1 MLVAICLARYTR
13 KTAIAMHTSMVIA
26 KCGKTWSS
34 GYAEVTMMVAE
45 NRGDPSAAD
54 ARETSH
60 DVIKIAMLNNSG
72 MDATVR
78 NKPRTCTIKLAAIAP
93 RIKQIKKGQ
102 PTEAVMEEMSNPVTR
117 EATMTAILVHTG
129 NAPKPFS
136 ARLLTGCDWVLT
148 WDTVRKSTLS
158 IP

>member
-1 MLVAICLARYTR
+1 
-13 KTAIAMHTSMVIA
+13 
-26 KCGKTWSS
+26 
-34 GYAEVTMMVAE
+34 MVADNIGE
-45 NRGDPSAAD
+45 PSPAD
-54 ARETSH
+54 ARETTH
-60 DVIKIAMLNNSG
+60 DVMKIAILNNSG

>member
-1 MLVAICLARYTR
+1 
-13 KTAIAMHTSMVIA
+13 
-26 KCGKTWSS
+26 
-34 GYAEVTMMVAE
+34 
-45 NRGDPSAAD
+45 
-54 ARETSH
+54 H
-60 DVIKIAMLNNSG
+60 DVMKLASLNNCG
-72 MDATVR
+72 RDAMAR
-78 NKPRTCTIKLAAIAP
+78 NKPRTCSIKLAASAP

-117 EATMTAILVHTG
+117 EATMTAMLVHTG

-148 WDTVRKSTLS
+148 WGTVRKSTLS